1 VMKPMEV
8 RQLSDEELNKRIQEN
23 EESLAN
29 LRFQQVLNQLE
40 NPMSIK
46 HLRKDIARMKTI
58 LRERELRK
66 RSVAEI
72 PGAATK

>member
-1 VMKPMEV
+1 MKPMEI

-40 NPMSIK
+40 NPMSIR

-58 LRERELRK
+58 LRERELQK
-66 RSVAEI
+66 RSVAET